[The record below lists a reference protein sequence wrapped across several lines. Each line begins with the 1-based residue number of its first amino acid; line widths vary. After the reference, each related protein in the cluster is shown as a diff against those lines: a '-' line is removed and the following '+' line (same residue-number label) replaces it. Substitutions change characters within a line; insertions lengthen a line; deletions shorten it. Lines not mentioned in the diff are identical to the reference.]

1 MMTMSIGSFLFDRLV
16 CLGAS
21 HIYGVQG
28 DYNLEFLY
36 LLKNS
41 KRLSFVGTCNEL
53 NAGYAADG
61 GAPSHWHFCRPHDV
75 WRRRPCR
82 LLGAGAYAEGVPV
95 LSISGAPPL
104 RAIRSKTL
112 LHHTLTDGA
121 CAGVRN
127 PSHKRHRSFKRF
139 QGFLCHVDKGA
150 KLWS

>member
-1 MMTMSIGSFLFDRLV
+1 MMTMSIGSFLIDRLV

-61 GAPSHWHFCRPHDV
+61 GARLIGISVVLTTYGVDDLAACSAPAPMRRVCPCCRFPA
-75 WRRRPCR
+75 RRRC
-82 LLGAGAYAEGVPV
+82 VPSGRRRF
-95 LSISGAPPL
+95 SIT
-104 RAIRSKTL
+104 R
-112 LHHTLTDGA
+112 
-121 CAGVRN
+121 
-127 PSHKRHRSFKRF
+127 
-139 QGFLCHVDKGA
+139 
-150 KLWS
+150 